1 MPSEEVNFSIQGD
14 HQRPSTMKI
23 RCSGIYNLMMGAD
36 KVVDEIGTSRGAYV
50 LVIQLDQL
58 IKIEIGRLG
67 FVSFGTGYYLYTG
80 SALGPGGLSGRIH
93 RHLRH
98 ESQKRSHWHIDALT
112 SRGEI
117 TEIWLLGCAY
127 HLECTWAEILS
138 KVGDRSVLGFG
149 ASDCG
154 CAGHLVWLQDACEV
168 ERAWEGLREHV
179 GVKLRRVRN
188 TETIPNIP

>member
-1 MPSEEVNFSIQGD
+1 
-14 HQRPSTMKI
+14 
-23 RCSGIYNLMMGAD
+23 MMGAD